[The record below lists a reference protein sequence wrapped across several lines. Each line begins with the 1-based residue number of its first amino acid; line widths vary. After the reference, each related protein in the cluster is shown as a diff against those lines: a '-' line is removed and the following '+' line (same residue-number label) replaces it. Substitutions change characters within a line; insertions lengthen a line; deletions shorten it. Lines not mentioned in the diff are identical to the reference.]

1 MSDFGKSEKQ
11 KVLLIGNSTKDEKL
25 LSKILSE
32 NFDIVCAEDEDNA
45 IAIINDFAQ
54 KISIAI
60 IYIKTALPIL
70 QRIRNTPLLESF
82 PVLITTDIPNS
93 TLEDELLELDA
104 IDFLK
109 KPFNPRRVN
118 NRVKTAVKLADANKA
133 IRELEHDELT
143 GLLTRQAFL
152 RKTELERQ
160 KHPDKKFYI
169 IACDFDNFKSSNTL
183 YGEEK
188 CNEFLAYTAK
198 LLSSIRKG
206 DIAGRFGGDQFIL
219 FSEYTGEIEIDLIK
233 QIKERIIYTAP
244 ISHQVVKI
252 GIYAPIDF
260 NLPMIICCDRAFLA
274 LRTVKGIYGKDI
286 AFYENTI
293 QQQLLD
299 EKRII
304 ETMEQ
309 ALEKEQFQIFYQ
321 PKHETITGRIA
332 GAEALVRWKHPEYGF
347 MSPNQF
353 IPLFE
358 KNGFITKLDNFVL
371 EKVCRDIKYWQ
382 QHKVP
387 VVPVSVNVSRHDF
400 MEAGGIDKKVEIIDK
415 YNVDHNLLHMEVT
428 ESLYCENTDLI
439 ISQVKKTQEMGFLIE
454 MDDFGAGYSTLG
466 LLSTFPLDLL
476 KLDISFVKNIKANE
490 IVIENIIKMAHR
502 MGLLTIAE
510 GAESAEQFMTLKALG
525 CDFIQGFYF
534 SKPLSF
540 EEYESYIKKMIV
552 SDDKIKLSEKNQ
564 NTVKNQINEDMLI
577 AANEVAEGIPGG
589 FFTYHADGNYEIISF
604 NSELMRMFECNNA
617 EEFREYT
624 KNSFKGIVFEDD
636 YDYVQNSIKSQITPE
651 NNIDFVEYR
660 IRTQSGIIKNVRDYG
675 RFVKTEKYGD
685 IFYVFINDTTE
696 EEHRKITEEEE
707 NLKRL
712 QLRRRAEIADKT
724 NKAKNIF
731 MYNIAKDI
739 LSPIKSIIEY
749 TNNIKASGKNGTET
763 ADYIEKAQKSEE
775 YILSVINNILELSRL
790 ENNKIKFNEIP
801 TDLTPSVE
809 MIYSL
814 IEESAKNKNI
824 QVEYWSDIK
833 KPYIYQD
840 ITHTTNVVLNI
851 INNAVKY
858 TMPGGKIRFGLV
870 QSPGKNDQECL
881 IDFICEDT
889 GIGISDEFL
898 PHIYESFAREENDI
912 NAQIPSSGLG
922 LNLAKALLSL
932 MNGTIEIKSE
942 KGKGTIVRTSQPH
955 RYAEKSDVETGTSLA
970 ENM

>member
-1 MSDFGKSEKQ
+1 MSNLGKSEKQ
-11 KVLLIGNSTKDEKL
+11 RILLIGNSKQDEKL

-32 NFDIVCAEDEDNA
+32 NFDVISADNEDNA
-45 IAIINDFAQ
+45 IEIIADSSK
-54 KISIAI
+54 KIAIAI
-60 IYIKTALPIL
+60 IYIEAALSIL
-70 QRIRNTPLLESF
+70 QRIRIIPLLENF

-93 TLEDELLELDA
+93 NLEDKLLELDA

-109 KPFNPRRVN
+109 KPFNDRRVL
-118 NRVKTAVKLADANKA
+118 NRVKTAVKLAEANKV
-133 IRELEHDELT
+133 IRELEQDELT
-143 GLLTRQAFL
+143 GLLSRRAFL
-152 RKTELERQ
+152 RKAELERS
-160 KHPDKKFYI
+160 KHPEKQFYI

-198 LLSSIRKG
+198 LLSNIRKN
-206 DIAGRFGGDQFIL
+206 DVVGRFGGDQFIL
-219 FSEYTGEIEIDLIK
+219 FSEYTGEIDIDLIK
-233 QIKERIIYTAP
+233 QIKEKIIYSAP
-244 ISHQVVKI
+244 ISHQVAKI

-260 NLPMIICCDRAFLA
+260 ELPMVICCDRAFLA
-274 LRTVKGIYGKDI
+274 LRTIKGIYGKDI

-309 ALEKEQFQIFYQ
+309 ALEKEQFQVFYQ

-332 GAEALVRWKHPEYGF
+332 GAEALVRWSHPEYGF
-347 MSPNQF
+347 MPPNQF

-371 EKVCRDIKYWQ
+371 EKVCRDIKHWQ

-387 VVPVSVNVSRHDF
+387 IVPISVNVSRHDL
-400 MEAGGIDKKVEIIDK
+400 MEAGGIEKKVEIIDK
-415 YNVDHNLLHMEVT
+415 YNIDHNLLHMEVT

-439 ISQVKKTQEMGFLIE
+439 ISQVKKTQELGFLIE

-540 EEYESYIKKMIV
+540 EEYESYIKKMII
-552 SDDKIKLSEKNQ
+552 SDDKNQLSEKNQ
-564 NTVKNQINEDMLI
+564 NTVKNQIKEDMLI
-577 AANEVAEGIPGG
+577 AANEIAEGIPGG

-604 NSELMRMFECNNA
+604 NSELMRLFECNNA

-624 KNSFKGIVFEDD
+624 NNSFKGIVFEDD
-636 YDYVQNSIKSQITPE
+636 FDYVQNSIKSHITPE

-660 IRTQSGIIKNVRDYG
+660 IKTKSGIIKNVRDYG

-707 NLKRL
+707 SLKKL
-712 QLRRRAEIADKT
+712 QLQRRAEIADKT

-749 TNNIKASGKNGTET
+749 TNKLKTSDKNGTR
-763 ADYIEKAQKSEE
+763 AIDYIEKAQNSEE

-790 ENNKIKFNEIP
+790 ENNKIKLNEIP
-801 TDLTPSVE
+801 TDLTTAVQ
-809 MIYSL
+809 MIYYL
-814 IEESAKNKNI
+814 IEEPAKSKNI

-833 KPYIYQD
+833 EPYIYQD

-870 QSPGKNDQECL
+870 QSPGKNDQECML
-881 IDFICEDT
+881 DFICEDT
-889 GIGISDEFL
+889 GIGISEEFL
-898 PHIYESFAREENDI
+898 PHIYESFAREDNDI

-932 MNGTIEIKSE
+932 MDGTIEIKSE
-942 KGKGTIVRTSQPH
+942 KGKGTTVRTSQPH
-955 RYAEKSDVETGTSLA
+955 RYAKKSEVKTSTSLT

>member
-1 MSDFGKSEKQ
+1 MSNLGKSEKQ
-11 KVLLIGNSTKDEKL
+11 KILFIGNSTKDAKL
-25 LSKILSE
+25 LSKILAE
-32 NFDIVCAEDEDNA
+32 NFDVICAEDEDNA
-45 IAIINDFAQ
+45 ITIINDISQ
-54 KISIAI
+54 KISVAI
-60 IYIKTALPIL
+60 VYIKTALSFL
-70 QRIRNTPLLESF
+70 KKIRNTPLLESF
-82 PVLITTDIPNS
+82 PVLITTDIPNT

-104 IDFLK
+104 IDFLR
-109 KPFNPRRVN
+109 KPFNPRRVI

-152 RKTELERQ
+152 HKTELERQ
-160 KHPDKKFYI
+160 KHPDKQFYI

-198 LLSSIRKG
+198 LLSTIRKG

-219 FSEYTGEIEIDLIK
+219 FSEYTGEIDIDLIN
-233 QIKERIIYTAP
+233 QIKDRIIYTAP

-260 NLPMIICCDRAFLA
+260 DLPMIICCDRAFLA
-274 LRTVKGIYGKDI
+274 LRTIKGIYGKDI

-332 GAEALVRWKHPEYGF
+332 GAEALVRWRHPEYGF

-382 QHKVP
+382 QHKIP
-387 VVPVSVNVSRHDF
+387 VVPVSVNISRHDF

-415 YNVDHNLLHMEVT
+415 YNIDHNLLHMEVT

-552 SDDKIKLSEKNQ
+552 SDDTIKLSEKNQ
-564 NTVKNQINEDMLI
+564 NAVKNHINEDMLI
-577 AANEVAEGIPGG
+577 AANEIAEGIPGG

-624 KNSFKGIVFEDD
+624 NNSFKGIVFEDD
-636 YDYVQNSIKSQITPE
+636 FDYVQNSIKSQITPE

-660 IRTQSGIIKNVRDYG
+660 IRTKNGIIKNVRDYG

-696 EEHRKITEEEE
+696 EEHRRITEEEE
-707 NLKRL
+707 NLKKL
-712 QLRRRAEIADKT
+712 QLRRRVEIADKT

-749 TNNIKASGKNGTET
+749 TNIIKASGKDET
-763 ADYIEKAQKSEE
+763 ADYIEKARKSEE

-790 ENNKIKFNEIP
+790 ENNKIKLNEIP

-814 IEESAKNKNI
+814 IEESTKNKNI

-833 KPYIYQD
+833 RPYIYQD
-840 ITHTTNVVLNI
+840 LAHTTNVVLNI

-870 QSPGKNDQECL
+870 QSEGKNDQECL

-889 GIGISDEFL
+889 GIGISEEFL
-898 PHIYESFAREENDI
+898 PHVYESFAREENDI
-912 NAQIPSSGLG
+912 NAKIPSSGLG
-922 LNLAKALLSL
+922 LNLAKALLTL
-932 MNGTIEIKSE
+932 MHGTIEIKSE

-955 RYAEKSDVETGTSLA
+955 RYAEKSDVENGTSLA